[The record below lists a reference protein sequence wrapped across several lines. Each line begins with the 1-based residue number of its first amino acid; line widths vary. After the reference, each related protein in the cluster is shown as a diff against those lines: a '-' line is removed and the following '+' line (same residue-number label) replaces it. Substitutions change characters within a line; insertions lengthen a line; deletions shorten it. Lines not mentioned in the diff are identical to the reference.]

1 MKKRVL
7 LLFIGV
13 ISFLSV
19 WSQNDSLQFKSIF
32 VGVRNNKYAS
42 IGFQAKNWSV
52 GLENTIFIRHLS
64 EQYIRANGTFR
75 YSTGVW
81 GVKFSAEAFFGTN
94 YAGRFYDSGL
104 KIGLDKKIGRVE
116 FGAGVMPM
124 YDSGM
129 GYNTCYTVHAACR
142 VIQEAALVLDIT
154 NIPEYRM
161 VEHRIVPGILFRA
174 HKLWVRPE
182 LSIPLNDNVQFT
194 RVLISFRYDFFI
206 EIMLQFD
213 IDVKTGIRLR
223 EVTLN
228 DAPMIYRAI
237 ADHRDYLK
245 TWLPFVINL
254 SEQDEMDFLSQVLSF
269 PEEERN
275 FTFVIECRGEFCGL
289 VGFVNSDFVNHR
301 TEIGYWL
308 LPEYQRQGIMT
319 RSVRTLCRWAVE
331 ARLMHRI
338 QIRCAVENYSSNAIP
353 RRLGFRLEGT
363 ERDGEL
369 MFSGEYVDTN
379 VYSILDSEIISWSGK
394 NI

>member
-7 LLFIGV
+7 LLFIGI

-19 WSQNDSLQFKSIF
+19 WSQNDSLQSKSIF

-52 GLENTIFIRHLS
+52 GLENTIFIRHLN
-64 EQYIRANGTFR
+64 EQYIRANGAFR

-161 VEHRIVPGILFRA
+161 VEHRIVPGI
-174 HKLWVRPE
+174 RPE

-194 RVLISFRYDFFI
+194 RVLISFRYDF
-206 EIMLQFD
+206 L
-213 IDVKTGIRLR
+213 
-223 EVTLN
+223 
-228 DAPMIYRAI
+228 
-237 ADHRDYLK
+237 LK
-245 TWLPFVINL
+245 
-254 SEQDEMDFLSQVLSF
+254 
-269 PEEERN
+269 
-275 FTFVIECRGEFCGL
+275 
-289 VGFVNSDFVNHR
+289 
-301 TEIGYWL
+301 
-308 LPEYQRQGIMT
+308 
-319 RSVRTLCRWAVE
+319 
-331 ARLMHRI
+331 
-338 QIRCAVENYSSNAIP
+338 
-353 RRLGFRLEGT
+353 
-363 ERDGEL
+363 
-369 MFSGEYVDTN
+369 
-379 VYSILDSEIISWSGK
+379 
-394 NI
+394 

>member
-1 MKKRVL
+1 
-7 LLFIGV
+7 
-13 ISFLSV
+13 
-19 WSQNDSLQFKSIF
+19 
-32 VGVRNNKYAS
+32 
-42 IGFQAKNWSV
+42 
-52 GLENTIFIRHLS
+52 
-64 EQYIRANGTFR
+64 
-75 YSTGVW
+75 
-81 GVKFSAEAFFGTN
+81 
-94 YAGRFYDSGL
+94 
-104 KIGLDKKIGRVE
+104 
-116 FGAGVMPM
+116 
-124 YDSGM
+124 
-129 GYNTCYTVHAACR
+129 
-142 VIQEAALVLDIT
+142 
-154 NIPEYRM
+154 
-161 VEHRIVPGILFRA
+161 
-174 HKLWVRPE
+174 
-182 LSIPLNDNVQFT
+182 
-194 RVLISFRYDFFI
+194 
-206 EIMLQFD
+206 MLQFD

-245 TWLPFVINL
+245 TWLPFIANL

-319 RSVRTLCRWAVE
+319 RSVQTLCRWAVE

-353 RRLGFRLEGT
+353 RRLGFRLEWT

>member
-7 LLFIGV
+7 LLFIGI

-19 WSQNDSLQFKSIF
+19 WSQNDSLQSKSIF

-52 GLENTIFIRHLS
+52 GLENTIFIRHLN

-75 YSTGVW
+75 YSTGV
-81 GVKFSAEAFFGTN
+81 
-94 YAGRFYDSGL
+94 YDSGL

-194 RVLISFRYDFFI
+194 RVLISFRYVF
-206 EIMLQFD
+206 L
-213 IDVKTGIRLR
+213 
-223 EVTLN
+223 
-228 DAPMIYRAI
+228 
-237 ADHRDYLK
+237 LK
-245 TWLPFVINL
+245 
-254 SEQDEMDFLSQVLSF
+254 
-269 PEEERN
+269 
-275 FTFVIECRGEFCGL
+275 
-289 VGFVNSDFVNHR
+289 
-301 TEIGYWL
+301 
-308 LPEYQRQGIMT
+308 
-319 RSVRTLCRWAVE
+319 
-331 ARLMHRI
+331 
-338 QIRCAVENYSSNAIP
+338 
-353 RRLGFRLEGT
+353 
-363 ERDGEL
+363 
-369 MFSGEYVDTN
+369 
-379 VYSILDSEIISWSGK
+379 
-394 NI
+394 